1 MIGVK
6 TDLEM
11 AFEPGLGEGD
21 SGVWIMEIIKS
32 LKKG

>member
-6 TDLEM
+6 TDMEM

-21 SGVWIMEIIKS
+21 SGVWIVEIIDS
-32 LKKG
+32 LE